1 MSLHSAE
8 SKPGGLEGVGCN
20 VPVRR
25 NRPNVATNVADVE
38 VLGQLLLVEETV
50 VATHMPHS
58 LLLCPE
64 TADRNLTG

>member
-20 VPVRR
+20 VPVRL

-38 VLGQLLLVEETV
+38 VLGYLLLV
-50 VATHMPHS
+50 
-58 LLLCPE
+58 L
-64 TADRNLTG
+64 